1 MKLAWRNMVHD
12 RTRLLVTVLGIA
24 FAVCLMIF
32 QGSLLSGFLHASA
45 KLIDATQSDLWI
57 TARGVTCFDFPAAF
71 SKRFSELS
79 RGIPG
84 IRHTTRIATSMV
96 QYRRPDGTHQVVA
109 LVGADPNVGPSF
121 PVPYATGSRGVIEPD
136 GVLIDRTSAQLLGVD
151 RSSEIEINKM
161 RAHLIGEVEG
171 FGSFTGTPYVFASY
185 TDAARYIGLRPEEA
199 MYVLLRLNAGYSA
212 ERVKRSLQERLPEVD
227 VLTRA
232 EFARRSQIYWITQ
245 TGAGG
250 GILAAA
256 ILGFLVGM
264 VIVSQTI
271 YATTMENLEE
281 FATLKAL
288 GASRWYIVK
297 IVLTQALICGVIGCA
312 LGVAATFPLV
322 REARKA
328 IPWVETPWWL
338 PPGMIGPSLVMCC
351 VAAIASIRAALTVEP
366 ARVFRA

>member
-1 MKLAWRNMVHD
+1 MKLAWHNMMHD
-12 RTRLLVTVLGIA
+12 RMRLLVTVMGIA

-45 KLIDATQSDLWI
+45 KLIDSTQSDLWI

-84 IRHTTRIATSMV
+84 IRQTTRIATSMV
-96 QYRRPDGTHQVVA
+96 QYRRPDGTHQVVT

-121 PVPYATGSRGVIEPD
+121 PIPYAAGGNVVEPD
-136 GVLIDRTSAQLLGVD
+136 GVLIDRTSEPLLGVG
-151 RSSEIEINKM
+151 RSAEIEINKM

-171 FGSFTGTPYVFASY
+171 FGSFIGTPYVFASY

-199 MYVLLRLNAGYSA
+199 MYILLRLNPGYSP
-212 ERVKRSLQERLPEVD
+212 EVVKRKLQERLPEVD
-227 VLTRA
+227 VLTRT
-232 EFARRSQIYWITQ
+232 EFARRSQIYWISQ

-250 GILAAA
+250 GIMAAA

-288 GASRWYIVK
+288 GASRWYVIK
-297 IVLTQALICGVIGCA
+297 IVLTQALICGVIGCG

-322 REARKA
+322 EQARKA
-328 IPWVETPWWL
+328 IPWIQTPWWL
-338 PPGMIGPSLVMCC
+338 PAGMMGPSLLMCC
-351 VAAIASIRAALTVEP
+351 GAAIASIRAALTVEP
-366 ARVFRA
+366 GRVFRA

>member
-1 MKLAWRNMVHD
+1 MKLAWHNMMHD
-12 RTRLLVTVLGIA
+12 RMRLLVTVMGIA

-45 KLIDATQSDLWI
+45 KLIDSTQTDIWI
-57 TARGVTCFDFPAAF
+57 TARGVACFDFPASF

-79 RGIPG
+79 RGVPG
-84 IRHTTRIATSMV
+84 IRQTGRIATSMV
-96 QYRRPDGTHQVVA
+96 QYRRPDGTHQVVS
-109 LVGADPNVGPSF
+109 LVGADPNVGSSF
-121 PVPYATGSRGVIEPD
+121 PVPYATGSKGVIEPD
-136 GVLIDRTSAQLLGVD
+136 GVLIDRTSAELLGAGH
-151 RSSEIEINKM
+151 SSEIEINNM

-199 MYVLLRLNAGYSA
+199 MYIVLRLNAGYSP
-212 ERVKRSLQERLPEVD
+212 ELVKRKLQERLPEVD
-227 VLTRA
+227 VLTRS
-232 EFARRSQIYWITQ
+232 EFARRSQIYWVSQ

-250 GILAAA
+250 GIMAAA

-297 IVLTQALICGVIGCA
+297 IVLTQALLCGAIGCA
-312 LGVAATFPLV
+312 LGIAATFPLV
-322 REARKA
+322 EQARKA
-328 IPWVETPWWL
+328 IPWVQTPWWL
-338 PPGMIGPSLVMCC
+338 PPGMVAPSLVMCC
-351 VAAIASIRAALTVEP
+351 GAAVASIRAALTVEP
-366 ARVFRA
+366 GRVFRA